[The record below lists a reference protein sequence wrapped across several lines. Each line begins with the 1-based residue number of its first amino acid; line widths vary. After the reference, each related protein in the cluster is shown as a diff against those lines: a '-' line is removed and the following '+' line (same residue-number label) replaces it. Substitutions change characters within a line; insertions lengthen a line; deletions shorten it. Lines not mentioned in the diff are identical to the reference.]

1 MHLHFRFFFVFL
13 RLHLP
18 SLCICTQIL
27 LHRVVKDFCKW
38 TRYATATQMYLWN
51 IFFYGDFASH
61 CKQGANVLLTQ
72 TYAFILLLP
81 HCRRASLLL
90 LRCISSC
97 VCAAQH
103 DTTQSA
109 CCCACISSCV
119 CAAQHDTTDSAC
131 CCACVCVARTN
142 WLCLENGLLLPTKCA
157 QTDENLQACR
167 ETLPFHS
174 EVKLFY

>member
-1 MHLHFRFFFVFL
+1 MHQ
-13 RLHLP
+13 
-18 SLCICTQIL
+18 CICIS
-27 LHRVVKDFCKW
+27 DFFLFFCVCTFHHCAFALRYYSTEWSK
-38 TRYATATQMYLWN
+38 TFANGHDMQLQLKCIYEIRYAV
-51 IFFYGDFASH
+51 FFYDDFASH

-119 CAAQHDTTDSAC
+119 CAAQHDTTHSAC
-131 CCACVCVARTN
+131 CCVCICVVESVVGR
-142 WLCLENGLLLPTKCA
+142 K
-157 QTDENLQACR
+157 
-167 ETLPFHS
+167 
-174 EVKLFY
+174 